1 MLLVVVNVF
10 VTEFNVSDSVC
21 GLFIQGSCSVLD
33 ERGTAC
39 EGCGALSAD
48 LVTSFAG

>member
-10 VTEFNVSDSVC
+10 VTEFNVSDSVY

-33 ERGTAC
+33 ERKVAF
-39 EGCGALSAD
+39 EGCDSSRQT
-48 LVTSFAG
+48 VTSFAG